1 VQTKKGDYNVRQSN
15 GYIVFYSAMLTIVCG
30 GVLAFASQALK
41 PRQDANIELE
51 RKSNILST
59 VMILEEGVDITML
72 YESRIRELVID
83 FSGNLVDKKAADVNI
98 GVEYK
103 KRPEERLLPV
113 YEFISTADS
122 EKVENAVI
130 PVFGFGLWNTI
141 AGFVAL
147 ESDFNTIKGVSYSHV
162 GETPGLGARIA
173 TSEIQDRYKGKQIFQ
188 SSTLVSI
195 LMQKGEG
202 IDYSNEPH
210 KVDGMSGATL
220 TAKGVNKMLMEY
232 FGCYQK
238 YLEKNKGTNQQ
249 ANL

>member
-1 VQTKKGDYNVRQSN
+1 MRQSN
-15 GYIVFYSAMLTIVCG
+15 GYIVFYSALLTIACG
-30 GVLAFASQALK
+30 GLLAFASQALK
-41 PRQDANIELE
+41 PLQDANIELE
-51 RKSNILST
+51 RKANVLST
-59 VMILEEGVDITML
+59 VMNLEEGADINKL

-83 FSGNLVDKKAADVNI
+83 FSGNLVDKKAVDVNV

-103 KRPEERLLPV
+103 KKPEDRLLPV
-113 YEFISTADS
+113 YEFISATDP

-147 ESDFNTIKGVSYSHV
+147 ESDFNTIKGVSYSHA

-173 TSEIQDRYKGKQIFQ
+173 TAEIQERYKGKQIFQ
-188 SSTLVSI
+188 GTNLVSVV
-195 LMQKGEG
+195 MQKGEG
-202 IDYSNEPH
+202 MDYSSDPH
-210 KVDGMSGATL
+210 KIDGMSGATL
-220 TAKGVNKMLMEY
+220 TGKGVNNMLKEY

-238 YLEKNKGTNQQ
+238 YLEKNKSSNQ

>member
-1 VQTKKGDYNVRQSN
+1 MRQSN
-15 GYIVFYSAMLTIVCG
+15 LYIILYSAILTIVCG
-30 GVLAFASQALK
+30 GLLAFASQALK

-59 VMILEEGVDITML
+59 VMVLEKKADITEL
-72 YESRIRELVID
+72 YQSRIRELVID
-83 FSGNLVDKKAADVNI
+83 FNGNPVDKKAADVNV

-103 KRPEERLLPV
+103 KRPEDRLLPI
-113 YEFISTADS
+113 YEFLSASDPN
-122 EKVENAVI
+122 KVESAVI

-141 AGFVAL
+141 AGYVAL

-173 TSEIQDRYKGKQIFQ
+173 SAEIQDRYKGKQIFQ
-188 SSTLVSI
+188 ATTLVSVT
-195 LMQKGEG
+195 MQKGEG
-202 IDYSNEPH
+202 MDYSQDPH

-220 TAKGVNKMLMEY
+220 TAKGVNNMLKEY